1 MDSKYLYKATLSLF
15 QGLTEIPAN
24 ESQPRVHLAT
34 LAIVSFILSFIVA
47 RTFTSFYPN
56 IVLVSGGL
64 HIHHF
69 WFGMFLLAVGG
80 WLGITYNDKEID
92 MLAAILYGVGGGL
105 IVDEVGLLLTFQ
117 DYWSGLTWTF
127 MIVLLAS
134 VFVLILFSR
143 YRKKILEELH
153 DFISSKASFYFGV
166 FLAAVSIAFIAE
178 TRHILVTAVSAVLTA
193 TAILIILA
201 FLIHRKRKHLQL
213 HQTADEK
220 TATAQ

>member
-1 MDSKYLYKATLSLF
+1 MQSNAQSFSEAESNLSVAT
-15 QGLTEIPAN
+15 G
-24 ESQPRVHLAT
+24 SQPRVHLAT

-69 WFGMFLLAVGG
+69 WFGIVLLAVGG

-92 MLAAILYGVGGGL
+92 MLAAIFYGVGGGL
-105 IVDEVGLLLTFQ
+105 IVDEVGLLLTFE

-127 MIVLLAS
+127 MIILLAS

-153 DFISSKASFYFGV
+153 DFISSKASLYFGV

-178 TRHILVTAVSAVLTA
+178 TKHILITAVSAVLTV

-201 FLIHRKRKHLQL
+201 FLIHRKRTHVKL
-213 HQTADEK
+213 HQASDGK

>member
-1 MDSKYLYKATLSLF
+1 MASKYLYKARLSLF
-15 QGLTEIPAN
+15 QGLKAISAKG
-24 ESQPRVHLAT
+24 SQPRVHLAT

-69 WFGMFLLAVGG
+69 WFGIVILAVGG

-92 MLAAILYGVGGGL
+92 MLAAIFYGVGGGL
-105 IVDEVGLLLTFQ
+105 IVDEVGLLLTFE

-153 DFISSKASFYFGV
+153 DFISSKASLYFGV

-178 TRHILVTAVSAVLTA
+178 TTHILVTAVSAVLTV

-201 FLIHRKRKHLQL
+201 FLIHRKRTHV
-213 HQTADEK
+213 
-220 TATAQ
+220 

>member
-105 IVDEVGLLLTFQ
+105 IVDEVGLLLTFL

>member
-1 MDSKYLYKATLSLF
+1 M
-15 QGLTEIPAN
+15 
-24 ESQPRVHLAT
+24 HLAT

-69 WFGMFLLAVGG
+69 WFGIVILAVGG

-92 MLAAILYGVGGGL
+92 MLAAIFYGVGGGL
-105 IVDEVGLLLTFQ
+105 IVDEVGLLLTFE

-153 DFISSKASFYFGV
+153 DFISSKASLYFGV

-178 TRHILVTAVSAVLTA
+178 TKHILVTAVSAVLTV

-201 FLIHRKRKHLQL
+201 FLIHRKRTHV
-213 HQTADEK
+213 
-220 TATAQ
+220 

>member
-1 MDSKYLYKATLSLF
+1 MSVAT
-15 QGLTEIPAN
+15 G
-24 ESQPRVHLAT
+24 SQPRVHLVT

-69 WFGMFLLAVGG
+69 WFGIVLLAVGG

-92 MLAAILYGVGGGL
+92 MLAAIFYGVGGGL
-105 IVDEVGLLLTFQ
+105 IVDEVGLLLTFA

-153 DFISSKASFYFGV
+153 DFISSKASLYFGV

-178 TRHILVTAVSAVLTA
+178 TKHILVTAVSAVMTV

-201 FLIHRKRKHLQL
+201 FLIHRKRTHVKL
-213 HQTADEK
+213 HQASDGK